1 MPAPYRL
8 IAHQIVKVQ
17 HESKVSLNLR
27 NQLLPTGTERADS
40 LLDQMRKA
48 ITRSNPQAAKFK
60 IESGT
65 KPRFYQR
72 IDNYLSASNSD
83 KSFVKFTRDATEM
96 LSRQMAHESAST
108 GGYVVCAGH
117 SHSNEN
123 YILIVLLSTHAEPFF
138 DADLNLQS
146 ALTLDFEHLR
156 HGARIR
162 TAGIA
167 ENEDGVVHFVSRSGR
182 GVSDY
187 FQYFLGCEPLVN
199 SREQG
204 QLLLS
209 ALRASSDALG
219 LDRQEMFTKAYG
231 YWWDCKRQDR
241 PMTVTGL
248 SSVLMPDDPD
258 RMLNQ
263 LGDPVH
269 GLAGEFSPPPPD
281 VMKRFKRLEV
291 SASGLKI
298 VADRERWIDNIKIKG
313 DTILIQHAPPELIHS
328 IEMEKA

>member
-1 MPAPYRL
+1 MSIPYRL
-8 IAHQIVKVQ
+8 IAHQIIKVQ
-17 HESKVSLNLR
+17 HEPEVSLNLR
-27 NQLLPTGTERADS
+27 EKLLPTGTDKADS

-60 IESGT
+60 MEAGT

-72 IDNYLSASNSD
+72 IGTYLSSSASE
-83 KSFVKFTRDATEM
+83 KSFVKFSRDATEM

-108 GGYVVCAGH
+108 GGYVVCAEH
-117 SHSNEN
+117 THSNEN

-138 DADLNLQS
+138 DDELNLQS

-162 TAGIA
+162 TEGV
-167 ENEDGVVHFVSRSGR
+167 EGNEDGVVHFVSRSGR

-199 SREQG
+199 SKEQG
-204 QLLLS
+204 RFLLS
-209 ALRASSDALG
+209 AVRAAADKFG
-219 LDRQEMFTKAYG
+219 LDRQETYTKTYG
-231 YWWDCKRQDR
+231 YWSDCKRQDR

-258 RMLNQ
+258 RMLHQ
-263 LGDPVH
+263 LGDPAH
-269 GLAGEFSPPPPD
+269 GLAGEFSPPPAD
-281 VMKRFKRLEV
+281 VMKHFKKFEV
-291 SASGLKI
+291 SAAGLKI
-298 VADRERWIDNIKIKG
+298 VADRELWIDNIKIKG
-313 DTILIQHAPPELIHS
+313 DTILIQHAPKELIES